1 LIVPAILA
9 AGGLWFNA
17 QQRDREQKL
26 ANERAQD
33 EALQAYFDQMGQ
45 LLLDKDTQLRQSKED
60 DEVRTLVRA
69 WTLTVLQRLDRRR
82 KRTVVQF
89 LYEAGLIY
97 KEQTVVSLK
106 QTSLDGVDL
115 FKADLNRA
123 NLSGAKLTYADLRW
137 ANLSGANLKEALL
150 NGASMD
156 TANLSEADL
165 FGTRL
170 LHTDLRWANL
180 SGANLE
186 RAELSMANLGGANL
200 YDARRIT
207 NEELERQA
215 LSLAGATMPNGQKYE
230 DWLKSRGE
238 DGKNSEPWLYGA
250 GRGEWGECRRVM
262 ACSRELLLHPHL
274 HQECKIPSVTGIGS
288 AIRMLPLDFAL
299 TTVLTTVWTAF
310 GDKQR
315 TFVIYGDS
323 DLAYLSLFSGQGGIA
338 RQM

>member
-1 LIVPAILA
+1 MIVPAILA

-238 DGKNSEPWLYGA
+238 DGKNSEPWLTGPGGENGESAA
-250 GRGEWGECRRVM
+250 G
-262 ACSRELLLHPHL
+262 
-274 HQECKIPSVTGIGS
+274 
-288 AIRMLPLDFAL
+288 
-299 TTVLTTVWTAF
+299 
-310 GDKQR
+310 
-315 TFVIYGDS
+315 
-323 DLAYLSLFSGQGGIA
+323 
-338 RQM
+338 

>member
-1 LIVPAILA
+1 VGCWAGGAVLTLLFLVNYLFIHHPLWDWLKLLIVPAILA

-137 ANLSGANLKEALL
+137 ANLSGANL
-150 NGASMD
+150 
-156 TANLSEADL
+156 
-165 FGTRL
+165 
-170 LHTDLRWANL
+170 
-180 SGANLE
+180 E

-207 NEELERQA
+207 NEKLERQA

-238 DGKNSEPWLYGA
+238 DGKNSEPWLTAPGGENGESAA
-250 GRGEWGECRRVM
+250 G
-262 ACSRELLLHPHL
+262 
-274 HQECKIPSVTGIGS
+274 
-288 AIRMLPLDFAL
+288 
-299 TTVLTTVWTAF
+299 
-310 GDKQR
+310 
-315 TFVIYGDS
+315 
-323 DLAYLSLFSGQGGIA
+323 
-338 RQM
+338 